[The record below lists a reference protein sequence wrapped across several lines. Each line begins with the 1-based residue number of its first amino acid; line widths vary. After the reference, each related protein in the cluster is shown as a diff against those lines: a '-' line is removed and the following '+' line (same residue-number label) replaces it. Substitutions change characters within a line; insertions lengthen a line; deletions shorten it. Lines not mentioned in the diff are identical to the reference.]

1 MYTPRFNRS
10 YIFFHSKSAWQNRN
24 LSGKLIGADVAAQRD
39 GAVGELDAKCCRSI
53 MAVLWAQSAAG
64 GGGTVQMYHSVESR
78 ACVEY
83 VRYTRRH
90 QKHRYQVPGIMYQV

>member
-24 LSGKLIGADVAAQRD
+24 QSGKLIGADVAAQRD

-64 GGGTVQMYHSVESR
+64 GGGLYRCITLSNLAHVLNMYG
-78 ACVEY
+78 
-83 VRYTRRH
+83 TRDDTRNTGT
-90 QKHRYQVPGIMYQV
+90 RYQV